1 MQFMKYEILQCFNEF
16 SVANWEFPLSPD
28 GSGWAWSCFNKRA
41 WSGLFYPSCPAS
53 ISLKWLLLIKWK
65 LHCLFMRKSGG
76 LIGVVRLE
84 FLCFRNQAMNCV
96 ANLYL
101 LPTQYCICIRW
112 RMMKVPGCGVAGQ
125 KLILALF
132 DHFIFTSQARILA
145 EWTQSTR
152 FITHFI
158 QPSFHFFTQN
168 RRWTMEGRN
177 WFETN
182 WTRVR
187 PPVTMSSKRRYR
199 GLSLS
204 SFRII
209 KCKSL
214 ASLRG
219 FRVYGVFY
227 WGFWPSQID
236 TGGCC
241 LV

>member
-1 MQFMKYEILQCFNEF
+1 MFIHWQALVFVLLKNDGSEWARSSHDVMQFMKYEILQCFNEF
-16 SVANWEFPLSPD
+16 SVANWEFPPSPD

-41 WSGLFYPSCPAS
+41 WSRLFYPSCPAS

-132 DHFIFTSQARILA
+132 DHFIFTSQARIPA
-145 EWTQSTR
+145 EWTQWTR
-152 FITHFI
+152 VITHFI
-158 QPSFHFFTQN
+158 HPSFHFFTQN
-168 RRWTMEGRN
+168 RRW
-177 WFETN
+177 
-182 WTRVR
+182 RVEIDLKWSGLR
-187 PPVTMSSKRRYR
+187 PPVTMSSIAKVPRAIFKQF
-199 GLSLS
+199 SDH
-204 SFRII
+204 
-209 KCKSL
+209 KM
-214 ASLRG
+214 
-219 FRVYGVFY
+219 
-227 WGFWPSQID
+227 
-236 TGGCC
+236 
-241 LV
+241 